1 MILLIGNYPLDRQQS
16 MQRFAIMMLE
26 GLTAA
31 GVAAELIHPKPFLG
45 QFRFAGSF
53 IAKWLAYLDK
63 FVLFRPT
70 LARKLRERPAV
81 VHICDHS
88 NAMYVQ
94 AIRGLPAV
102 VTCHDLLAVRGA
114 LGEQTDCPAS
124 ATGKLL
130 QRWIVRGLEN
140 ATVVACDSVA
150 TMADAQRLVRRH
162 DGKPALELITLG
174 LSYPYRRL
182 APDKA
187 RARLAQF
194 GALAPAAEF
203 VLHVGSNLR
212 RKNREGVL
220 RIFARCQDRWS
231 GSLVFAGDALSPSL
245 RSLGREL
252 GISERIVEVPNPD
265 SDSLETLYNCA
276 TALLFPSTFE
286 GFGWPIAEAHACGC
300 PVLCVDREPM
310 TEVAGAAALA
320 RPVED
325 EAGFADDLLRLTNPE
340 ERARWSAKALEN
352 AKRFSTGRMISE
364 YADLYRSLGAAL

>member
-16 MQRFAIMMLE
+16 MQRFATMMLE

-31 GVAAELIHPKPFLG
+31 GIAAQLIYPKPFLG
-45 QFRFAGSF
+45 RFRSAGSF
-53 IAKWLAYLDK
+53 VAKWLAYLDK
-63 FVLFRPT
+63 FILFRPT
-70 LARKLRERPAV
+70 LAKKLRERPAV

-88 NAMYVQ
+88 NAMYAK
-94 AIRGLPAV
+94 AIQGRPAV

-140 ATVVACDSVA
+140 ATVVACDSKA
-150 TMADAQRLVRRH
+150 TLADANRLVERH
-162 DGKPALELITLG
+162 AGKPALELITLG
-174 LSYPYRRL
+174 LSYPYRVL
-182 APDKA
+182 APYEA
-187 RARLAQF
+187 RARLTKF
-194 GALAPAAEF
+194 RMLAPDTEF
-203 VLHVGSNLR
+203 VLHVGSNLM

-220 RIFARCQDRWS
+220 RIFARCQDRWT

-245 RSLGREL
+245 RSLGRQL
-252 GISERIVEVPNPD
+252 GVAERIVEVPNPD
-265 SDSLETLYNCA
+265 NESLEALYNCA
-276 TALLFPSTFE
+276 IALLFPSTFE

-310 TEVAGAAALA
+310 TEVAGAAALIH
-320 RPVED
+320 PIED
-325 EAGFADDLLRLTNPE
+325 EAGFADDLIRLTNPE
-340 ERARWSAKALEN
+340 ERQRWSAKALEN

-364 YADLYRSLGAAL
+364 YVKLYRSLGAAA